1 MEKLRARFNSVNRDT
16 RRDMFNYL
24 LVIVAFVVMGLDK
37 WKARHHAWRI
47 PERTLWFLAL
57 FFGAPGACVGM
68 IVFHHKTRKPAFF
81 IGFPLLAIIE
91 IWICAIM
98 LR

>member
-1 MEKLRARFNSVNRDT
+1 MPIKWLI
-16 RRDMFNYL
+16 L
-24 LVIVAFVVMGLDK
+24 LLMSLVAFVVMGLDK

-98 LR
+98 LG